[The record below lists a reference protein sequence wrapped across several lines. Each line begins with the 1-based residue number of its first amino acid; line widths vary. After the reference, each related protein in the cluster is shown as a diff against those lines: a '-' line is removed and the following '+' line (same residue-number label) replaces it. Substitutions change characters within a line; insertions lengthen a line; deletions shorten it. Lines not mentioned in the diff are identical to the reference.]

1 MTFNRMP
8 PDALEHV
15 VLGTGVIFSGD
26 FPSIYELQ
34 DNANDD
40 SILGATSGG
49 ISIDLTPEITTFSGD
64 GNSRRDANYI
74 RYDSW
79 TAKLSCRLVTLSRA
93 LFERAL
99 SGTENAA
106 AVSQLEVIPQW
117 CGVDYCYGGWKLV
130 EIRDEEEEE
139 EEEEASVGGESSV
152 AEAEA
157 LLSESDGDACEN
169 KVLIETERNPIAW
182 KDIPWQILRDLRL
195 SVIRG
200 DDTVADN
207 SEEWKLAVPG
217 NSTLGIEISS
227 PEDSLINS
235 ASTEISIGEGR
246 YQFKPHTYTRL
257 SLQVESGSILMNIGA
272 TKTFTASI
280 LPVWNYSL
288 GGEEGGAVQL
298 ESEEEDSSKEP
309 KEQYVWQI
317 LTYTGDP
324 VDIEELEGS
333 KQPSE
338 DEEEEEEEETEEPE
352 EEGEEGE
359 EEEDEEE
366 EEEEPDAEQEQIAFT
381 CGQTVT
387 VRAVSPGTVV
397 LRCTATRL
405 DARESSDLIVTV
417 LPTAAFCV
425 KSDESGEQAEK
436 ALAEDSESEEKYIPF
451 MVNADDNTRAFAFA
465 EATAGEEATEEE
477 EEEGGDAKI
486 LEFFED
492 NAGGDGSG
500 GGRLSFIV
508 GTTANAQTD
517 VEDGTESAQK
527 KYAGRM
533 ARARQR
539 QIANMETH
547 GDNGEIE
554 EEYDETLEVLEEVE
568 NESGW
573 GDASTIRD
581 SGVSTAAQDVW
592 WVGNYGF
599 ESDGSKYV
607 AIHLKNAMLTSG
619 LQISSGDAQLA
630 QVNVTFE
637 SAYDSALEDALPFEV
652 YFSGE
657 DEEEPSEPEEGA
669 EE

>member
-49 ISIDLTPEITTFSGD
+49 ISIDLTPKVTTFSGD

-93 LFERAL
+93 LFERVL

-117 CGVDYCYGGWKLV
+117 CGLNYCYGGWALV
-130 EIRDEEEEE
+130 DCETEGETEEETAELLDAAE
-139 EEEEASVGGESSV
+139 KTTKESEDKILV
-152 AEAEA
+152 
-157 LLSESDGDACEN
+157 
-169 KVLIETERNPIAW
+169 ETERNPIIW
-182 KDIPWQILRDLRL
+182 EDIPWQILRDLRL

-200 DDTVADN
+200 ADTVADN

-227 PEDSLINS
+227 PEDSLIDS

-257 SLQVESGSILMNIGA
+257 TLQAETGSVLMNEH
-272 TKTFTASI
+272 TTHTYTASI
-280 LPVWNYSL
+280 LPAWNYTLDDEETEAEQS
-288 GGEEGGAVQL
+288 EEG
-298 ESEEEDSSKEP
+298 EDSSREP

-324 VDIEELEGS
+324 VDLEEVEGS
-333 KQPSE
+333 KEPNEEEE
-338 DEEEEEEEETEEPE
+338 DEEEK
-352 EEGEEGE
+352 

-366 EEEEPDAEQEQIAFT
+366 EEEEGGDGEGEEEEEEEEPEKEQEQIAFT

-387 VRAVSPGTVV
+387 VKAVSPGTVV

-417 LPTAAFCV
+417 VPTGTFHV
-425 KSDESGEQAEK
+425 KPDNENGADTEVSVDDG
-436 ALAEDSESEEKYIPF
+436 DSEEGYIPF
-451 MVNADDNTRAFAFA
+451 MVLSNEDDEN
-465 EATAGEEATEEE
+465 
-477 EEEGGDAKI
+477 EGGDSEEDDSNNI
-486 LEFFED
+486 LEFVEEETPED
-492 NAGGDGSG
+492 NQAVGAEVADDDEEDEKTYSY
-500 GGRLSFIV
+500 FIV
-508 GTTANAQTD
+508 GNTANAQA
-517 VEDGTESAQK
+517 EIEEGTESARET
-527 KYAGRM
+527 YAGRM
-533 ARARQR
+533 ARARQ
-539 QIANMETH
+539 QMANMEIQSYDD
-547 GDNGEIE
+547 GNDGETE
-554 EEYDETLEVLEEVE
+554 EEYDETLEALEEVG

-573 GDASTIRD
+573 GNASAIRG

-599 ESDGSKYV
+599 ESDGNRYA

-630 QVNVTFE
+630 QINVTFE
-637 SAYDSALEDALPFEV
+637 SAYDNALEDALPFEV
-652 YFSGE
+652 YFSTE
-657 DEEEPSEPEEGA
+657 DKEEPPEGEEGA

>member
-34 DNANDD
+34 DNANDN

-117 CGVDYCYGGWKLV
+117 CGVDYCYGGWELV
-130 EIRDEEEEE
+130 DCETEDETEEKT
-139 EEEEASVGGESSV
+139 
-152 AEAEA
+152 AE
-157 LLSESDGDACEN
+157 LLDAVEKTTEGSED
-169 KVLIETERNPIAW
+169 KILIETERNPITW
-182 KDIPWQILRDLRL
+182 EDIPWQILRDLRL
-195 SVIRG
+195 SVVRG
-200 DDTVADN
+200 DDTVANN

-217 NSTLGIEISS
+217 DSTLGIEISS
-227 PEDSLINS
+227 PEDSLIDS

-257 SLQVESGSILMNIGA
+257 SLQVESGSILMNIG
-272 TKTFTASI
+272 TTETFTASI
-280 LPVWNYSL
+280 LPVWNYNL

-298 ESEEEDSSKEP
+298 ESEEEDSSKEL

-338 DEEEEEEEETEEPE
+338 DED
-352 EEGEEGE
+352 EG
-359 EEEDEEE
+359 EDEEE
-366 EEEEPDAEQEQIAFT
+366 EEEPEEEEEEEEEDGEEEEEESDAEQEQIAFT
-381 CGQTVT
+381 CGQIVT

-405 DARESSDLIVTV
+405 DARESSDLIITV
-417 LPTAAFCV
+417 VPTGAFYV
-425 KSDESGEQAEK
+425 KP
-436 ALAEDSESEEKYIPF
+436 DSENEADTEVAVDDGDSEEKYIPF
-451 MVNADDNTRAFAFA
+451 MVVCED
-465 EATAGEEATEEE
+465 
-477 EEEGGDAKI
+477 EGGDSEEDESNDNV
-486 LEFFED
+486 LEFVEKETPED
-492 NAGGDGSG
+492 DQTIGAEDAADDEEDEKTYSY
-500 GGRLSFIV
+500 FIV
-508 GTTANAQTD
+508 GNTANAQEEIEETTAKLR
-517 VEDGTESAQK
+517 ET
-527 KYAGRM
+527 YAGRM
-533 ARARQR
+533 EKARQ
-539 QIANMETH
+539 QVAAAMAD
-547 GDNGEIE
+547 G
-554 EEYDETLEVLEEVE
+554 EEYDEELEVLEEVG

-573 GDASTIRD
+573 GDASTIRG
-581 SGVSTAAQDVW
+581 SGVSTVAQDVW

-607 AIHLKNAMLTSG
+607 AIHLKNAILTSG
-619 LQISSGDAQLA
+619 LQVSSSDAQLA
-630 QVNVTFE
+630 QANVTFE

-652 YFSGE
+652 YFSTE
-657 DEEEPSEPEEGA
+657 DEEEPPEGEEGA

>member
-8 PDALEHV
+8 PDALNHV
-15 VLGTGVIFSGD
+15 VLGTGVIFSGN

-49 ISIDLTPEITTFSGD
+49 VSIDLTPEITTFSGD

-117 CGVDYCYGGWKLV
+117 CGVDYCYGGWELV

-139 EEEEASVGGESSV
+139 EKTAG
-152 AEAEA
+152 
-157 LLSESDGDACEN
+157 LLDAVEKTTEGSGD
-169 KVLIETERNPIAW
+169 KILIETERNPITW

-200 DDTVADN
+200 DDTVANN

-235 ASTEISIGEGR
+235 TSTEISIGEGR

-257 SLQVESGSILMNIGA
+257 SLQVESGSILMNMGS

-280 LPVWNYSL
+280 LPAWNYNF

-298 ESEEEDSSKEP
+298 ESEEEDGSKEP

-324 VDIEELEGS
+324 VDVEELEGS

-338 DEEEEEEEETEEPE
+338 EEEEEEEE
-352 EEGEEGE
+352 GE
-359 EEEDEEE
+359 EEE
-366 EEEEPDAEQEQIAFT
+366 EEEEPDVEQEQIAFT

-405 DARESSDLIVTV
+405 DARESSDLIITV
-417 LPTAAFCV
+417 VPTGTFYV
-425 KSDESGEQAEK
+425 KPDNESETDTEVAVDDG
-436 ALAEDSESEEKYIPF
+436 DSEKKYIPF
-451 MVNADDNTRAFAFA
+451 MVVCED
-465 EATAGEEATEEE
+465 
-477 EEEGGDAKI
+477 EGGDSEEGESNDNV
-486 LEFFED
+486 LEFVEEETPED
-492 NAGGDGSG
+492 NQAIGAEDAADDEEDEKAYSY
-500 GGRLSFIV
+500 FIV
-508 GTTANAQTD
+508 GNTANAREEIEETT
-517 VEDGTESAQK
+517 VKLRKA
-527 KYAGRM
+527 YAGRM
-533 ARARQR
+533 EKARQ
-539 QIANMETH
+539 QVAAATA
-547 GDNGEIE
+547 DE
-554 EEYDETLEVLEEVE
+554 EEYDEKLEVLEEVKGA
-568 NESGW
+568 SSW
-573 GDASTIRD
+573 GNASAVKGG
-581 SGVSTAAQDVW
+581 GVSTVEQDVW

-619 LQISSGDAQLA
+619 LQVSSSDAQLA
-630 QVNVTFE
+630 QANVTFE

-652 YFSGE
+652 YFSTE
-657 DEEEPSEPEEGA
+657 DEEEPPEEEEGA
-669 EE
+669 EK